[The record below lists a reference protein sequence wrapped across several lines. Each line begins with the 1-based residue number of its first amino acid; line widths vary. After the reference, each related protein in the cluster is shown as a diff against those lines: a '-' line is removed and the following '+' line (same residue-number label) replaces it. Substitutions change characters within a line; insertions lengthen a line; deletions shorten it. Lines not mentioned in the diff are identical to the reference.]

1 MRKNPI
7 VHFEISADDPEALQ
21 KFYTSLFD
29 WSVETMPDM
38 DYRIV
43 STVETDER
51 GMPTQPGGINGGITK
66 RGPGQKLQTWLNYV
80 NVDSLDRSLDR
91 AQTLGAKVTTGKS
104 PVPGMGWFA
113 VLTDP
118 QGNVFGMWQTDS
130 NAK

>member
-7 VHFEISADDPEALQ
+7 VHFEISADDPEALS

-29 WSVETMPDM
+29 WTIEAMPEM
-38 DYRIV
+38 DYHVV
-43 STVETDER
+43 STVETDDR
-51 GMPTQPGGINGGITK
+51 GMPTQAGGINGGISK
-66 RGPGQKLQTWLNYV
+66 RSAADTYSWLNYV
-80 NVDSLDRSLDR
+80 NVDSLDRALDR
-91 AQTLGAKVTTGKS
+91 AQTLGAKVKTGKS

-118 QGNVFGMWQTDS
+118 QGNVFGMWQTDP